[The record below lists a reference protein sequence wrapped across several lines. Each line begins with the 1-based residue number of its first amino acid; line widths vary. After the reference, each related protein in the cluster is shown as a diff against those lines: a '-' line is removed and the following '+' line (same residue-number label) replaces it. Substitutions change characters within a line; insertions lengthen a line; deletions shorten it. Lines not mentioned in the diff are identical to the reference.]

1 MIVKKA
7 LGMAKLM
14 NVPVLGLVEN
24 MSYVKCPCC
33 GQEIH
38 MFGQG
43 RVDQIAGAE
52 GIPVLAK
59 LPIDPSLTAACDS
72 GQIEYVDVSFMDGLG
87 EVLPPIE

>member
-43 RVDQIAGAE
+43 RIDQIAASE
-52 GIPVLAK
+52 GIPVIAK
-59 LPIDPSLTAACDS
+59 LPIDASFTAACDS
-72 GQIEYVDVSFMDGLG
+72 GQVEYVDAVMLDGLAD
-87 EVLPPIE
+87 VLPDLD